1 MERERVREGIDQP
14 DHGRGQVAGA
24 PVYTLRGA
32 TSEHGMNG
40 WRGIAASAVSLLLA
54 GCASPPPDATPP
66 EVGTPR
72 GLTFYDLEVHAPN
85 EGSRVNSSVPW
96 LEVRGRTGTA
106 ELFESDVVL
115 AIDLSNTTLLS
126 SGIDLDEDG
135 VTGEDRGYSPERR
148 YGRSPRRWTTDR
160 HDTIVLAEIEA
171 ARAIVAGLAPRRNR
185 IGLVTYVGSARQRV
199 PVGSPETSSAAIER
213 LRPIEDWT
221 GTNVAAALRRS
232 QRMLEHPSLVTHPR
246 RDRVILLFSD
256 GQPSVPQS
264 RFYAS
269 AAAWR
274 AAADVAASGTRIY
287 VLAFGELEPK
297 NLEFVNRMASAASG
311 VLVPVTDP
319 RSLLQDLP
327 PVALAPQ
334 SLVIANR
341 TLDQPARA
349 VRADRQGHFS
359 GYVPLAEGENEIEVT
374 AVLANGRSVVA
385 RRTVFY
391 APAAEPTEA
400 ERREAARLLLRLR
413 DRTEALEK
421 TKVQP

>member
-1 MERERVREGIDQP
+1 
-14 DHGRGQVAGA
+14 
-24 PVYTLRGA
+24 
-32 TSEHGMNG
+32 MNG
-40 WRGIAASAVSLLLA
+40 WRGIAASAGSVLLA
-54 GCASPPPDATPP
+54 GCASLPPDSAPA

-72 GLTFYDLEVHAPN
+72 GLSFYDLEVHAPN
-85 EGSRVNSSVPW
+85 EGSRVNS
-96 LEVRGRTGTA
+96 RTGTA

-135 VTGEDRGYSPERR
+135 VTGKDRRHGFGAMEARR
-148 YGRSPRRWTTDR
+148 GRSPRRWTTDR

-185 IGLVTYVGSARQRV
+185 IGLVTYVGSAKQRV
-199 PVGSPETSSAAIER
+199 PVGSPEASSAAIER

-232 QRMLEHPSLVTHPR
+232 QRMLEHPSLITHPR

-269 AAAWR
+269 AAARR
-274 AAADVAASGTRIY
+274 AAADLAAAGTRIY
-287 VLAFGELEPK
+287 LLTFGELEAK
-297 NLEFVNRMASAASG
+297 SLEFVNQMASAASG

-327 PVALAPQ
+327 PVELAPQ

-341 TLDQPARA
+341 TLGRPARA
-349 VRADRQGHFS
+349 VHADRQGHFR
-359 GYVPLAEGENEIEVT
+359 GYVPLAEGGNEIEVT
-374 AVLANGRSVVA
+374 AVLANGRTEVE
-385 RRTVFY
+385 RRSVFY

-413 DRTEALEK
+413 DRTQALEK
-421 TKVQP
+421 TKPQP